1 MLCCWLSVYCFW
13 GVGGVALRRLGVQLQ
28 ADEVLFGPW
37 GRNRRVA
44 LRDVQE
50 NPSLLDLSSS
60 PVARPLSLGEV
71 STVVCQ
77 GVLKCT
83 MFPLSLSLSLSLS
96 VYPQHEGS
104 QGGKQ
109 TYSQPCECTA
119 HSLTGLVAL
128 ASTKVEHI
136 IDRKKPQTTVY

>member
-1 MLCCWLSVYCFW
+1 MLLVICLLFL
-13 GVGGVALRRLGVQLQ
+13 GGRGSGSEASRGPAAGRR
-28 ADEVLFGPW
+28 GPLW
-37 GRNRRVA
+37 
-44 LRDVQE
+44 
-50 NPSLLDLSSS
+50 
-60 PVARPLSLGEV
+60 SLGAQSARRFERCAGKPISARFVLVSGCPSSFARRGLHRCLPGCFEV
-71 STVVCQ
+71 HNVPS
-77 GVLKCT
+77 
-83 MFPLSLSLSLSLS
+83 LSLSLSLSLS